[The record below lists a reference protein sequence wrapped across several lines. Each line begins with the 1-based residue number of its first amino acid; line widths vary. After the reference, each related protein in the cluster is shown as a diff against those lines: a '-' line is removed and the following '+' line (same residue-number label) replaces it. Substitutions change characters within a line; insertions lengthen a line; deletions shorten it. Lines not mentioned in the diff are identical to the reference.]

1 MERSWSSGQ
10 VRERARLPREQY
22 NTIMSGSAVDRYGSI
37 AAPPDGAEEETSAY
51 VLHPEEEEKDGLMR
65 DGAAEIDDDGAR
77 STASGGSSDDGAR
90 SESSGE
96 DHGLSLQELLYSS
109 SSYHAIARPVALA
122 MVLSALAATLVNTD
136 ETRAQGEAA
145 MAGAYQMWTVD
156 GSSGAGGALAVSLAN
171 ALVIGVGDLRHDVRR
186 GAAVP
191 VQVHAVPDR
200 VSYMIVCSA
209 TLLGIL
215 GGNLLQTAIYIY
227 GVPVDKI
234 SFYFFMFNF
243 ALTGVLAVF
252 WGQGIPKS
260 VTQGYL
266 IATSV
271 ILAWHLAYFNDWTT
285 WTLLFMLAI
294 YDLCAVLSPCGPLKA
309 LVNLMSADD
318 APEMPGL
325 LYEAD
330 LPPEAKR
337 PRHPTAAA
345 GGGAARN
352 HGADTTGGDGTH
364 ATTQDPTATV
374 TTAPTQT
381 DPLAVAAPREV
392 QIPLAI
398 AKVYQLTVI
407 SVPRESLKVLYPNR
421 FDDSNVSASPLLTED
436 GASEVNLTDNPT
448 PQQLRAIVTVRLP
461 LHGGHIE
468 PLNRRGKKVYL
479 ERDRHGVPKRVCGSI
494 ARARSLRK

>member
-1 MERSWSSGQ
+1 

-109 SSYHAIARPVALA
+109 SSYHAIARPEHRRDPRPGRGRHGGRLPDVDRRRQLRRRRRPGRVA
-122 MVLSALAATLVNTD
+122 
-136 ETRAQGEAA
+136 GERP
-145 MAGAYQMWTVD
+145 GD
-156 GSSGAGGALAVSLAN
+156 
-171 ALVIGVGDLRHDVRR
+171 GVGDLRHDVRR